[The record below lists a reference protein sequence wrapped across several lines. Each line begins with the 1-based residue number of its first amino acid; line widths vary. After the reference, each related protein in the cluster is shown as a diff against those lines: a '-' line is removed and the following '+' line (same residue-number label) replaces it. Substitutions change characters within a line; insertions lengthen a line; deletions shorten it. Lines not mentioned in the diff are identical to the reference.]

1 MIIMKK
7 LIKPNVIDLG
17 KALKDMPIGG
27 ELEIPHHVARES
39 QVRQRC
45 TRLKEKGYL
54 YRARVKGAD
63 MMVVTR
69 LR

>member
-1 MIIMKK
+1 MKK

-17 KALKDMPIGG
+17 KALRDMPIGD
-27 ELEIPHHVARES
+27 ELEIPHNVARES

-45 TRLKEKGYL
+45 TRLKAKGYL
-54 YRARVKGAD
+54 FSARVKGAD